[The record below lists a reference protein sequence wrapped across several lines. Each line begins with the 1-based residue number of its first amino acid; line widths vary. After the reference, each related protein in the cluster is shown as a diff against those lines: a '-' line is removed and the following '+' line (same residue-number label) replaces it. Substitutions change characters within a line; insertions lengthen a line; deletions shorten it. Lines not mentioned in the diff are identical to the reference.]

1 MSLSLSSSILPY
13 NPPKPP
19 LPKVAKLHLKTCPE
33 KEMLGREDSLY
44 TIFEGS
50 KDSVAFRD
58 MIQTTTL
65 SEVAQ
70 FVEKAKNNQ

>member
-1 MSLSLSSSILPY
+1 
-13 NPPKPP
+13 
-19 LPKVAKLHLKTCPE
+19 
-33 KEMLGREDSLY
+33 MLGREDSLY

>member
-1 MSLSLSSSILPY
+1 
-13 NPPKPP
+13 
-19 LPKVAKLHLKTCPE
+19 
-33 KEMLGREDSLY
+33 MLGREYSLY

-58 MIQTTTL
+58 MIQTSTL
-65 SEVAQ
+65 SEVAL

>member
-1 MSLSLSSSILPY
+1 MRFCSGNYIVNY
-13 NPPKPP
+13 CPPKRE
-19 LPKVAKLHLKTCPE
+19 LPKGAILRLKTCPE
-33 KEMLGREDSLY
+33 KEMLGREYSLY

-58 MIQTTTL
+58 MIQTSTL
-65 SEVAQ
+65 SEVAL